1 MNGLWSFRLK
11 YPPTPEYAAQLAELM
26 VQPARGN
33 SEIELDFSVN
43 SLKEV
48 DRAIRRMRRE
58 HADTGHVA
66 TTLFGFGCYVGE
78 VFVRNSGAQW
88 RLTQETHLRGL
99 TKSPMVVE
107 LEEEQC
113 CDPIFKVFNRF
124 AHAREG
130 GLPTFYQVH
139 TGTLPEEPVATE
151 SFWKRI
157 MKRRQG

>member
-1 MNGLWSFRLK
+1 MDGAWSFRLK

-26 VQPARGN
+26 VEPARRNPG
-33 SEIELDFSVN
+33 IDLDFSVN

-48 DRAIRRMRRE
+48 DRTIRRMRRE

-66 TTLFGFGCYVGE
+66 TILFGYGCYLGE
-78 VFVRNSGAQW
+78 VFVRNSGGQW
-88 RLTQETHLRGL
+88 RLTQETQLRGL

-107 LEEEQC
+107 LEEQQC

-130 GLPTFYQVH
+130 GLPTFYQIS
-139 TGTLPEEPVATE
+139 TGTLPEEPEAAE
-151 SFWKRI
+151 GFWKRV
-157 MKRRQG
+157 KGRRQV